1 MKTPSAKG
9 LIKLSGAIIL
19 LLSLAISTGFT
30 NKPANDTLSVGD
42 YLNLSREYFSD
53 DYNKAYEYALEGL
66 ARADRARYPLERIRL
81 LQAAAE
87 IEYFYLNKH
96 LRSINHLNEMRALSD
111 SIGYK
116 RGVPWYNLN
125 LGNVFYYQNYFN
137 RALELFEEAMS
148 GAAELNDTI
157 IYVNALT
164 AKADILRQRNEFDSA
179 TALISVGL
187 DYARR
192 AKNMEMQLFLL
203 DDLGD
208 ISKRKGLIDSSFYYY
223 RQTCDIAREL
233 KSDYWIIVSS
243 INLEYLR
250 FLSDRTYDPV
260 PKLEALQEEAL
271 ELRFIR
277 QYIDIGNTLAE
288 VFSSRNQYR
297 EALQRI
303 TRVTAVKDSLYNSE
317 EIGKIL
323 EMEAHYDLHKAQVE
337 NLELSRSNEMALVK
351 LSNRKKVTLIIL
363 AALSLALIL
372 LWQLRKK
379 YLTVKKNLVTIKN
392 QEQKISEQKQRIIRQ
407 EKDAIEH
414 KMMIRERKLTEKF
427 LQVYHNDQLF
437 RKLMTELTSIQ
448 DHLNSTEQSVLEESR
463 AGIQALINQVSLSS
477 GEQLWNEFEKQF
489 IEISPDFIDKLHS
502 RHPALT
508 VNETRLSIFLFL
520 NLRTKEI
527 SSITGQSVKSI
538 NVARARLRKKLRIDN
553 SSVSLHSYL
562 REL

>member
-9 LIKLSGAIIL
+9 LKKLSGAIIL

-125 LGNVFYYQNYFN
+125 LGNVYYYQNYFN

-203 DDLGD
+203 GDLGD

-288 VFSSRNQYR
+288 VFSSRKQYR